1 MVQEQPNNDT
11 RPETQ
16 KQYQEP
22 TEQELTEDIN
32 ARLTLKEKEFY
43 ETFTSIISK
52 LQLADNIKIVKENNI
67 SSFIR
72 TAMAFMSNTYI
83 GNLFMDSN
91 LISRLPDKQA
101 KREFIAF
108 RTKYMNIPVN
118 AQLQDLKRLGLVKP
132 KEK

>member
-11 RPETQ
+11 SQQTQ
-16 KQYQEP
+16 YHEP

-32 ARLTLKEKEFY
+32 ARLTLKEKEY
-43 ETFTSIISK
+43 YDTFTSIVSK
-52 LQLADNIKIVKENNI
+52 LQLPNDVKIVKDGTI

-72 TAMAFMSNTYI
+72 TAMAFMSNWYV
-83 GNLFMDSN
+83 GSLFTDSN
-91 LISRLPDKQA
+91 LISRLPDRKA

-108 RTKYMNIPVN
+108 RTKYMNFPTD